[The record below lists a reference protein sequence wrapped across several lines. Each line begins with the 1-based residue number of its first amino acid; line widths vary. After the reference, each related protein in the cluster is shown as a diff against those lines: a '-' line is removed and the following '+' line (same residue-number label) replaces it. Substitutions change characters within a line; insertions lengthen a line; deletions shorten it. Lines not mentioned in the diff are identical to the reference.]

1 MNINATLL
9 AQAVVMIVFVAICW
23 KYIYPPILSVM
34 KEREKRIS
42 DGLEAAKKADDSLEE
57 AKLAFDK
64 ELDQAKAE
72 AAEILEKANARAS
85 QIVSDASSKAEAEA
99 EKILTSASTTIENEK
114 NKAKEELREQMS
126 EIIIDTTQKI
136 LGDEISKEKHEEILK
151 KAAEELWAMIELTPL
166 ARPYAKALFD
176 SAVESKNIDEMAE
189 ELKIMAVASKTEGV
203 INTIENPSL
212 SRQDVVSI
220 LVNLFEDS
228 ISDKSKKLLE
238 ILSENKRLN
247 LLETIYLIYQ
257 ELLEEHKDQKSVE
270 VFVATDIGEE
280 SKNNIEQKLKKT
292 YGKDANVYFS
302 KDPNM
307 MGGLSVKIGDETLDL
322 SIRGKVKKLIN
333 QLNF

>member
-1 MNINATLL
+1 
-9 AQAVVMIVFVAICW
+9 
-23 KYIYPPILSVM
+23 
-34 KEREKRIS
+34 
-42 DGLEAAKKADDSLEE
+42 
-57 AKLAFDK
+57 
-64 ELDQAKAE
+64 
-72 AAEILEKANARAS
+72 
-85 QIVSDASSKAEAEA
+85 
-99 EKILTSASTTIENEK
+99 
-114 NKAKEELREQMS
+114 
-126 EIIIDTTQKI
+126 
-136 LGDEISKEKHEEILK
+136 
-151 KAAEELWAMIELTPL
+151 MIELTPL

-212 SRQDVVSI
+212 SRQDIVSI

-257 ELLEEHKDQKSVE
+257 ELLEDHKDQKSVE
-270 VFVATDIGEE
+270 VFVATDVGEE

-292 YGKDANVYFS
+292 YGKDANIYFS